1 MEDTSREFVRDD
13 LRVLVEVAIP
23 GHSAAISPMVDQIMR
38 HVSERCGASEADHD
52 HIELALREALA
63 NAVRHGCKND
73 PNLQVHCTVACD
85 RQGDMLIVVR
95 DSGEGFRPAEVP
107 SPLVG
112 ENLFSHHGRGIFLIN
127 QLMDEVRFERG
138 GTEIHMVKRVRTG
151 SRQNGT
157 SADE

>member
-1 MEDTSREFVRDD
+1 MMDTLREFARDD
-13 LRVLVEVAIP
+13 LKILVEVTIP
-23 GHSAAISPMVDQIMR
+23 GHASAISPVVDQIMH
-38 HVSERCGASEADHD
+38 HVSERCGASEADHH

-73 PNLQVHCTVACD
+73 PSLEVHCTVGCD
-85 RQGDMLIVVR
+85 SQGDMLIVVR
-95 DSGEGFRPAEVP
+95 DSGEGFQPKDVP

-138 GTEIHMVKRVRTG
+138 GTEIRMVKRVRPG
-151 SRQNGT
+151 SRQDGT
-157 SADE
+157 SAP